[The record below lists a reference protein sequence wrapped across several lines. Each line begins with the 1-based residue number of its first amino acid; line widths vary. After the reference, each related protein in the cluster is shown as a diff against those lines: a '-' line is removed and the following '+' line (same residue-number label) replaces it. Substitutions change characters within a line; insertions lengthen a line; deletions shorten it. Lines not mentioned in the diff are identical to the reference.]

1 MVQPKIAKKIIA
13 VASGKGGVGK
23 STVALNLALA
33 IKNTGARVGL
43 LDADI
48 YGPSQPMMLGIP
60 ETEKP
65 FVSGKMILPIQK
77 FGLQVMSMGFLA
89 VEEAPIIWRGPMVSG
104 ILQQFLTQVAWEDL
118 EFLVIDLP
126 PGTGDAQLTL
136 TQQAQID
143 GAVIVTQPQDVALLD
158 ARRGLKMF
166 EKVGVKV
173 LGIVENMSYFAVG
186 AERHYLFGKGGGRKI
201 ASELRLPLLQ
211 EIPIDPRI
219 ASGGDSGNPV
229 VITHPDS
236 GVARCFSELA
246 NSVMEFLETG
256 SEAKRETLF
265 LKW

>member
-1 MVQPKIAKKIIA
+1 MTKIARKVIA

-33 IKNTGARVGL
+33 IKNSGLKVGL

-48 YGPSQPMMLGIP
+48 YGPSMPMMLGISS
-60 ETEKP
+60 EEKP
-65 FVSGKMILPIQK
+65 YVSGKMILPLEK
-77 FGLQVMSMGFLA
+77 FGLKIMSMGFLA
-89 VEEAPIIWRGPMVSG
+89 GEDAPVIWRGPMVSG
-104 ILQQFLTQVAWEDL
+104 ILQQFLVQVEWGELDY
-118 EFLVIDLP
+118 LVIDLP

-136 TQQAQID
+136 TQQAHID

-173 LGIVENMSYFAVG
+173 IGIVENMSFLMIDG
-186 AERHYLFGKGGGRKI
+186 QRHPIFGEGGGRKI
-201 ASELRLPLLQ
+201 AAELDLPLLQ

-219 ASGGDSGNPV
+219 AMGGDSGKP
-229 VITHPDS
+229 IIEAFPESDT
-236 GVARCFSELA
+236 AQCFSRLS
-246 NSVMEFLETG
+246 NRVMEILEST
-256 SEAKRETLF
+256 EKLTTENLF